1 MTQSS
6 RFLRLLILCVAPL
19 VTGLAVA
26 EGVQAVITTEIT
38 DNLGTNGGTFALSL
52 NGVPLAILDEQTVML
67 NEGDVLRAEVSSFA
81 ELIGSGTTSV
91 GGYQIGVDLF
101 LPAETLSATIQNVF
115 SGNGDSEPE
124 SAYGGV
130 GNNVTCDFSFTGG
143 GCSAPGLPG
152 SIAFGSGVQSSTFS
166 AFENEIII
174 NNVSTAT
181 GRVGGPEVLDPL
193 TTILELTPL
202 DGSLSASTDIRSV
215 SQVLFDATSS
225 GSGVLEITVTELNV
239 IPVPA
244 TVWLFGSALG
254 LLGWLKRRAT

>member
-1 MTQSS
+1 MLT
-6 RFLRLLILCVAPL
+6 LCAAPFFA
-19 VTGLAVA
+19 GLAGA

-38 DNLGTNGGTFALSL
+38 DNIGTNSGSFALSL
-52 NGVPLAILDEQTVML
+52 NGAPLAIVDEQMVML

-101 LPAETLSATIQNVF
+101 LPAETLSATVQNVF

-130 GNNVTCDFSFTGG
+130 GNNITCDFTFTGG

-152 SIAFGSGVQSSTFS
+152 SIAFSSGVQSSTFS
-166 AFENEIII
+166 AFNNEIII
-174 NNVSTAT
+174 NNVATPT
-181 GRVGGPEVLDPL
+181 GRVGGPESLDPL
-193 TTILELTPL
+193 TTVLELTPL
-202 DGSLSASTDIRSV
+202 DGSSSASTDIRSV

-225 GSGVLEITVTELNV
+225 GSGVLEITVTDLTV
-239 IPVPA
+239 VPVPA
-244 TVWLFGSALG
+244 TAWLFGSALC
-254 LLGWLKRRAT
+254 LFGWLQRRGS